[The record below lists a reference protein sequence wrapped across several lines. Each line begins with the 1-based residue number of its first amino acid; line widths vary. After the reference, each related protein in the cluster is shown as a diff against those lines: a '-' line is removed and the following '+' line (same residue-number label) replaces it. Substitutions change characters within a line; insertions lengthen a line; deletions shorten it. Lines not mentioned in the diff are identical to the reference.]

1 MERKIV
7 LRKGPFRKILHLTGR
22 KVVTH
27 DYFPRPIIAEKA
39 YQTMKDVWINKR
51 GWSVEVKQKE
61 SVIIMPGKDTN
72 EVVSTNN
79 VMGIKTNFR

>member
-7 LRKGPFRKILHLTGR
+7 LRKGPYRKILHLTGR

-27 DYFPRPIIAEKA
+27 DYFPRPLIAEKA

-51 GWSVEVKQKE
+51 EWSIEVKQKKKR
-61 SVIIMPGKDTN
+61 IIVPGDTA
-72 EVVSTNN
+72 EILPANN
-79 VMGIKTNFR
+79 VMGLKTRYR

>member
-39 YQTMKDVWINKR
+39 YQTMKDTWINKR
-51 GWSVEVKQKE
+51 EWSVEVKQK
-61 SVIIMPGKDTN
+61 SKVIIVPGT
-72 EVVSTNN
+72 ESAEILPRNN
-79 VMGIKTNFR
+79 VMGIKTKFR